1 MRELNIAVVQMEPQL
16 GKMESNVAKMLDF
29 ITKIA
34 TAQPVDVIVFPELAA
49 TGFEGGLRFAQMA
62 QTVPGPLVNM
72 LGQRA
77 AEFGVHVLVGMA
89 ARADVETVL
98 YNSAVLIGPDG
109 NVVGD
114 YRKVHL
120 QAEERMIFRPGF
132 KIAPIVTEVGVLGIM
147 VGWDLAFPEVA
158 RSLVLDGAEVILVP
172 AAWERQHVAMW
183 RNLLVTRAYENG
195 VFVAA
200 ANRIGAE
207 PSYTFAG
214 QSAIL
219 GPTGNVMAALED
231 PEPQTVVTPEGEVRT
246 VEPAEPQEGYIVV
259 RLDLDEVRRVRE
271 ATQMIQAR
279 QPAAY
284 RALVRKY

>member
-1 MRELNIAVVQMEPQL
+1 MRELNVAVVQMEPQL

-49 TGFEGGLRFAQMA
+49 TGYEGGVRFAQMA

-77 AEFGVHVLVGMA
+77 AEFGVHVVVGMA

-132 KIAPIVTEVGVLGIM
+132 KIAPLVTEVGVLGIM

-172 AAWERQHVAMW
+172 AAWERQQVALW

-195 VFVAA
+195 VFIAA
-200 ANRIGAE
+200 ANRVGAE

-214 QSAIL
+214 QSAVL
-219 GPTGNVMAALED
+219 GPDGSVLAALED
-231 PEPQTVVTPEGEVRT
+231 AAPTPVVTAEGEVLA
-246 VEPAEPQEGYIVV
+246 EPPAPQEGYVVV

-271 ATQMIQAR
+271 ATQIIQAR